1 MNETEVTLRKLR
13 WRCRRGLL
21 ELDLVFSRFLQER
34 YAFLDQ
40 GDKSAFHRLLELQ
53 DQTLL
58 GYLNGEQEPAD
69 PDLCA
74 IVRKLRH

>member
-1 MNETEVTLRKLR
+1 MTEAEATLRKLH

-34 YAFLDQ
+34 YSSLDQ
-40 GDKSAFHRLLELQ
+40 NDKTAFHRLLELQ

-58 GYLNGEQEPAD
+58 GYINGEQEPTD
-69 PDLCA
+69 PDLSA